1 MIYSK
6 TSEYAIRSLIYF
18 AEHPEKT
25 RATVKAVSRETGVP
39 QAYVAKIFQCL
50 ARNGTLLPQRGPSGG
65 YSLSTPPSK
74 LTLLKIVQT
83 LDDFSKSSFSNCVMG
98 LEKCNDR
105 NPCPLHD
112 VWVAAKERMLAK
124 LGSTTISD
132 IAKLGR
138 KFRPGKY
145 RRLRLSGAMRD
156 IFTL

>member
-18 AEHPEKT
+18 ADHPEKT

-39 QAYVAKIFQCL
+39 QAYVAKIIQCL
-50 ARNGTLLPQRGPSGG
+50 ARNRILLPQRGPAGG
-65 YSLSTPPSK
+65 YSLSVPPSK
-74 LTLLKIVQT
+74 LTLLRVVQT
-83 LDDFSKSSFSNCVMG
+83 LDDLSRSSFSNCVMG

-112 VWVAAKERMLAK
+112 IWKAARDRMLEK
-124 LGSTTISD
+124 LGSSTISD

-138 KFRPGKY
+138 KFKPGKH
-145 RRLRLSGAMRD
+145 RRLQLSGAMRD

>member
-1 MIYSK
+1 MVYSK

-18 AEHPEKT
+18 AEYPEET
-25 RATVKAVSRETGVP
+25 RVTVKAVSRETGVP

-50 ARNGTLLPQRGPSGG
+50 ARDGVLLAQRGPSGG
-65 YSLSTPPSK
+65 YALSIPPHK
-74 LTLLKIVQT
+74 LTLLRVVQT
-83 LDDFSKSSFSNCVMG
+83 LDDFSQSSFSNCVMG

-112 VWVAAKERMLAK
+112 IWVAAKNRMLDRLA
-124 LGSTTISD
+124 STTISD

-138 KFRPGKY
+138 KFRPGKH